1 MRAHLCL
8 LICGL
13 FLSAGVQAQESAWD
27 PVQALK
33 VGTRLIIEQR
43 AGRTAHGRWES
54 ADDARL
60 IVRAR
65 GRSLQARSSVLRLG
79 PRSLSWL
86 AIVGVQK
93 SEVNITIAPSFEAQV
108 NSASS
113 E

>member
-65 GRSLQARSSVLRLG
+65 GRSLAI
-79 PRSLSWL
+79 PRS
-86 AIVGVQK
+86 AIA
-93 SEVNITIAPSFEAQV
+93 EVDQV
-108 NSASS
+108 IPRRYFDRKRARRFCDWGRVR
-113 E
+113 